1 MEEAKQVID
10 TINAF
15 RSVYVFLNET
25 KKFLKKS
32 KKGRLK
38 LFSSKKEEIEQ
49 RFKEAL
55 NGSKNAIEARIWNGI
70 GNIIHAECGPR
81 AEREICRLMGT
92 LIDLFNDISMRLNPE
107 TLDDKL
113 VNHLQRQLETL
124 EKDAAWVNNISNE
137 PNKEKEA
144 LDKIESYRRKLWEF
158 FYSMK
163 PYLTKREM
171 G

>member
-10 TINAF
+10 TINTF

-25 KKFLKKS
+25 TKFLKKL

-38 LFSSKKEEIEQ
+38 LFSSKKDRIEQ

-70 GNIIHAECGPR
+70 GNIIHAECGAR
-81 AEREICRLMGT
+81 VERDVCRLMGT
-92 LIDLFNDISMRLNPE
+92 LIDLFNDISMRLDPE

-113 VNHLQRQLETL
+113 VNHLQRQLESL
-124 EKDAAWVNNISNE
+124 ERYAGWFENIPTGS
-137 PNKEKEA
+137 NKEKEA
-144 LDKIESYRRKLWEF
+144 LNKIESYRSKLWEF
-158 FYSMK
+158 FRSMD
-163 PYLTKREM
+163 PYLTKKEI